1 MSPQNDQKNEVS
13 GISIVVTVKNEG
25 GHIVSLLQSLF
36 SQSYP
41 NIEII
46 IVDDMSED
54 GTMERV
60 TFFQDVKYIREQCS
74 RGSGRNIGAKNA
86 KYDTILF
93 TDGDSVAST
102 EWVSGMAKL
111 FNAGY
116 DAIIGKTVLVGND
129 HFKQDRVKVFYND
142 IEVTA
147 PSVNLGYRKQKF
159 FEIGGFDASL
169 ITAEDIDLNI
179 RAAKSGFKFGYCDTC
194 IVYAKVRNSLAS
206 YLRQAFWNGY
216 GRGQLAD
223 KHPDVFS
230 HTSLG
235 VNSDIFNIMRLLAGF
250 CGFVYYRIRRKSST
264 VEGSTE

>member
-1 MSPQNDQKNEVS
+1 MSLQNGQDSGVS

-60 TFFQDVKYIREQCS
+60 TFFHDVKYIRERCS
-74 RGSGRNIGAKNA
+74 RGGGRNIGAKNA

-93 TDGDSVAST
+93 TDGDSVVSK
-102 EWVSGMAKL
+102 EWVSGMAQL

-116 DAIIGKTVLVGND
+116 DAVIGKTVLVGND
-129 HFKQDRVKVFYND
+129 HFRQERVKVFYND

-159 FEIGGFDASL
+159 FEIGGFDESFV
-169 ITAEDIDLNI
+169 TAEDIDLNI

-194 IVYAKVRNSLAS
+194 IVYAKVRNNLPS

-216 GRGQLAD
+216 GRGQLAE

-230 HTSLG
+230 HTSIGL
-235 VNSDIFNIMRLLAGF
+235 NYDIFNIMRLLSGF
-250 CGFVYYRIRRKSST
+250 SGFVYYKIKGKT
-264 VEGSTE
+264 NKLEKKH